1 MNGGQS
7 VIIAGRVRRSLYL
20 EIKTE
25 ARSPVIKQ
33 MLHEWSE
40 VMTSQDRAEFLQQ
53 KISKF
58 RKTHV
63 NEIIFF
69 DE

>member
-1 MNGGQS
+1 M
-7 VIIAGRVRRSLYL
+7 IIAGRVRRSLYL

-53 KISKF
+53 KNLKIS
-58 RKTHV
+58 
-63 NEIIFF
+63 
-69 DE
+69 